1 MSSMTGSIRTS
12 LSLIH
17 ISGQDETPEIL
28 AEQVGA
34 VTVDRVVEAMERVTL
49 DTVYF
54 LKGKGDAQ

>member
-1 MSSMTGSIRTS
+1 MYKRQENFYLGQAAT
-12 LSLIH
+12 
-17 ISGQDETPEIL
+17 GQDETPEIL